1 MRFNGILTKW
11 KDEKGFG
18 FITPSGGGSEIFVH
32 VSEFPKVKRPQVG
45 DKLVFQVKEGAG
57 GRRKAVAIEYV
68 SFGKEKQKDQP
79 LKSSGRAGGRWVG
92 VVMLLI
98 LVVLGGYAYRQA
110 SLPAPAGGMSLD
122 APNTTEGGMPITA
135 RTASGFRCDGRQYC
149 SQMTSCAE
157 ATFFNKNCPG
167 VKMDGNHDGIPCET
181 QWCK

>member
-18 FITPSGGGSEIFVH
+18 FITPSGGGVDIFVH
-32 VSEFPKVKRPQVG
+32 VSEFPKVKRPQLG

-57 GRRKAVAIEYV
+57 GKRKAVAIEYV
-68 SFGKEKQKDQP
+68 SFGKEKLTAPKIKP
-79 LKSSGRAGGRWVG
+79 AGRTGGRWVG

-98 LVVLGGYAYRQA
+98 LVALGGYGYRQVF
-110 SLPAPAGGMSLD
+110 LPAPSVEMNLGIK
-122 APNTTEGGMPITA
+122 NTTEDGMPLPS
-135 RTASGFRCDGRQYC
+135 RTVSGFRCDGRQYC